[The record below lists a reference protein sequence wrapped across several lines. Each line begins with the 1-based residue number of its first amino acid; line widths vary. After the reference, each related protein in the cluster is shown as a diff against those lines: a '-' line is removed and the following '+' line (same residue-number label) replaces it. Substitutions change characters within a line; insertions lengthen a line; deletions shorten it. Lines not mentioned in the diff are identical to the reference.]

1 MPKESPPGLSYRDA
15 GVDIDAGELLVDRI
29 RASVGETKTSG
40 ALGGIGGF
48 GGLFQLPEGLEQPVL
63 VAGTD
68 GVGTKL
74 RLALDHD
81 AHDRVGIDLVAMCAN
96 DVIVQGARPLFFL
109 DYYATGKLNVDV
121 AERVIR
127 GIAAGCK
134 ESRMALIGGET
145 AEMPGMYSG
154 EDYDLAG
161 FCVGIV
167 EKSRIID
174 GAGIRPGNTLLGL
187 AASGPHS
194 NGFSLIR
201 RVLDTHSKHASRWIE
216 AALAPTR
223 IYVKPLLELFAQ
235 VNVLGLAHITGGG
248 ITENVPRMLPAG
260 VEAHIDL
267 SAWKRPD
274 FFSWLA
280 ETGPIDEP
288 ELLRTF
294 NCGIGMVVAVA
305 EKDAELAT
313 ETLRRAGETVYRIGS
328 TAAGNAGTVY
338 RTPR

>member
-15 GVDIDAGELLVDRI
+15 GVDIDAGEALVARI
-29 RASVGETKTSG
+29 RDSVAATQTSG
-40 ALGGIGGF
+40 SLGGLGGF
-48 GGLFQLPEGLEQPVL
+48 GGLFELPAGLEQPVL

-81 AHDRVGIDLVAMCAN
+81 AHDRVGVDLVAMCAN

-109 DYYATGKLNVDV
+109 DYYATGKLDVSV
-121 AERVIR
+121 AERVIK
-127 GIAAGCK
+127 GIALGCQ

-161 FCVGIV
+161 FCVGVV

-174 GAGIRPGNTLLGL
+174 GSGIRPGNALLGL

-201 RVLDTHSKHASRWIE
+201 RILDSQPGSASQWIQE
-216 AALAPTR
+216 ALRPTR
-223 IYVKPLLELFAQ
+223 IYVKPLLELFTQ
-235 VNVLGLAHITGGG
+235 IEVLGLAHITGGG

-267 SAWKRPD
+267 SAWRRPD
-274 FFSWLA
+274 FFTWLS
-280 ETGPIDEP
+280 ESGPIEEP

-294 NCGIGMVVAVA
+294 NCGIGMVIAVA
-305 EKDAELAT
+305 EEDAERAA
-313 ETLRRAGETVYRIGS
+313 EVLRSAGETVFRIGS
-328 TAAGNAGTVY
+328 TAAGSAGTVY
-338 RTPR
+338 RTPQ